1 MYFFWMRANSTNTSD
16 YSNVSILS
24 NMLSVASINVDKYES
39 IIQNDKYH
47 VYTESVESS
56 RCINTTEEIELLGEQ
71 FKKRDHCWW
80 NAVEICWFFFQNF
93 VDMYC
98 FISIN
103 LISNRNT
110 WFYPYKECIYG
121 CTDLGT
127 TRRSCAT
134 EFLGYSTYTTTTTCI
149 TSSVIF
155 VSNKSLLRDW
165 CLSCCL

>member
-39 IIQNDKYH
+39 IIQND
-47 VYTESVESS
+47 TE
-56 RCINTTEEIELLGEQ
+56 RQIPCIHWKRWKFMLYKHYRGNRTTIGEQ

-98 FISIN
+98 FTSIN
-103 LISNRNT
+103 LISNKNT

-134 EFLGYSTYTTTTTCI
+134 EFLGYSTYYYYLYY
-149 TSSVIF
+149 F
-155 VSNKSLLRDW
+155 
-165 CLSCCL
+165 